1 MLCAVVAAFSCT
13 GGSWAVE
20 GCSSAGVQLHVCCRR
35 LRGTFDN
42 RRHQEEANT
51 AASLASETSRVM
63 LAGLLELMWHA
74 DEDTLKCK
82 LALIALTYF
91 NLPWITNLVLS
102 CSHAGSLL
110 GCRCLSTK
118 GCHDFALQ
126 GVCSWG
132 KELCKSLKQSCEEN
146 YNICSVLAF
155 SAKCVRGEMCI
166 WPPDVI
172 LSLLGCKDKGLKTSP
187 TSQPDGRTLQGSWEE
202 FLGPLC
208 CGKQHCAWEIE
219 WPWCSVLLTEKEV
232 FVEWLLSISS
242 WKFNPYLSVPCLS
255 LRSSLEL
262 IIRIWIE

>member
-1 MLCAVVAAFSCT
+1 MSQCLILTGFEANGSTRLGCACTLIASQVRLHVCLQSPHCVVQIVRGKKWRRPENVVCCSCCILLYW
-13 GGSWAVE
+13 GLLSCGRLF
-20 GCSSAGVQLHVCCRR
+20 SAGVQLHVCCRR

-91 NLPWITNLVLS
+91 NLLWITNLVLS

-132 KELCKSLKQSCEEN
+132 KELCKSLKQ
-146 YNICSVLAF
+146 
-155 SAKCVRGEMCI
+155 VRGFKR
-166 WPPDVI
+166 
-172 LSLLGCKDKGLKTSP
+172 L
-187 TSQPDGRTLQGSWEE
+187 
-202 FLGPLC
+202 
-208 CGKQHCAWEIE
+208 
-219 WPWCSVLLTEKEV
+219 
-232 FVEWLLSISS
+232 
-242 WKFNPYLSVPCLS
+242 N
-255 LRSSLEL
+255 
-262 IIRIWIE
+262 WIVM